1 MKAASNIVSGILSIK
16 QAYDHFEVFGLE
28 HPESKGKQLFSN
40 YGRKLYWIYNDMLTN
55 PLFPEEVRQ
64 GIKKE
69 WESDTFIVPAITEKS
84 ALLKPEQREIIEM
97 IIDAMLCGEEINI
110 IDNKEIKNL

>member
-28 HPESKGKQLFSN
+28 HPDSKGSKLFSH
-40 YGRKLYWIYNDMLTN
+40 YGRKLHWIYSDMQTN
-55 PLFPEEVRQ
+55 PLLPEEVRQ

-69 WESDTFIVPAITEKS
+69 WESDSFIVPAISEKS
-84 ALLKPEQREIIEM
+84 ALLKPEQREMIEM

-110 IDNKEIKNL
+110 IDNKEIK

>member
-28 HPESKGKQLFSN
+28 HPDSKGSKLFSN
-40 YGRKLYWIYNDMLTN
+40 YGRKLQWIYSDMLTN
-55 PLFPEEVRQ
+55 PLLPEEVRQ

-69 WESDTFIVPAITEKS
+69 WESDSFIVPAISEKS
-84 ALLKPEQREIIEM
+84 ALLKPEQREMIEM
-97 IIDAMLCGEEINI
+97 VIDAMLCGEEINI
-110 IDNKEIKNL
+110 IDNKEIK